1 MAEPGGRVELLRLR
15 GACKA
20 DPEGHVEDF
29 RRQLRHFRAG
39 LAAARAD
46 PARAGAWLGELAG
59 FLAHCAACYPGE
71 AADVPGDIQG
81 LLERHGRA
89 LRPPLR
95 LALVQALV
103 LLRNRGQL
111 GALELMSVLF
121 RLFGCPDKALR
132 KLAFSHVVQD
142 LRRCNQGR
150 RDEPLNRQAQ
160 AFLYRQVQQ
169 TQQEVCAQKALAVL
183 SEMWRRNVW
192 RDARTVNVI
201 AEAAFHPKTKICV
214 GSLKFLMGQDVEA
227 GDSDDEESDDEGGGG
242 GGGSKGGG
250 SPAVTR
256 EDRYRATNKGTDSS
270 KKKKARKLKRV
281 ERAMKKAERAE
292 KDGGRSESFA
302 ALQLLH
308 DPQGFAE
315 RLFVRLEKARE
326 GFDTRLLMMGA
337 ISRVVG
343 VHKALLINFYPFLQ
357 RYLQPRQRMVTHV
370 LAAAIQATHEQVP
383 EDILWPLVHQV
394 AMEFVSERSQAEVM
408 QVGMKTIREI
418 CVRQPLVM
426 REELLR
432 DLAQYKK
439 DRDKG
444 VSMAARSL
452 IGLFRELHPEL
463 LVKKDRGKGADLDA
477 RPDRFGEARPAGG
490 IDGLELLVEAKQK
503 DLEGSGSEED
513 DDEEEGG
520 EGDEPTLVPI
530 DWDLPRAD
538 GEESLSG
545 GSSGEEEG
553 DGDEAGGEEEEGA
566 DDGGG
571 RTGAR
576 EPEKGSLSALKRRL
590 KQEAAEREAAERE
603 AAGAED
609 PGALA
614 GTEFLSQ
621 EDFARMKSLKKD
633 RLMGK
638 LMERHGLGERDS
650 AAKKGRAKAAAE
662 QDVERARK
670 LREGRGRLS
679 ERKINPD
686 DLLGSSRKAHD
697 KETRLRMVREG
708 REGREAYTAATK
720 RRKLKDAGLSNKEK
734 ESRKILPKAAYLMKA
749 RRRVADKGRSRS
761 HGSAASY
768 GKKRKR

>member
-1 MAEPGGRVELLRLR
+1 
-15 GACKA
+15 
-20 DPEGHVEDF
+20 
-29 RRQLRHFRAG
+29 
-39 LAAARAD
+39 
-46 PARAGAWLGELAG
+46 
-59 FLAHCAACYPGE
+59 
-71 AADVPGDIQG
+71 
-81 LLERHGRA
+81 
-89 LRPPLR
+89 
-95 LALVQALV
+95 
-103 LLRNRGQL
+103 
-111 GALELMSVLF
+111 
-121 RLFGCPDKALR
+121 
-132 KLAFSHVVQD
+132 
-142 LRRCNQGR
+142 
-150 RDEPLNRQAQ
+150 
-160 AFLYRQVQQ
+160 
-169 TQQEVCAQKALAVL
+169 
-183 SEMWRRNVW
+183 
-192 RDARTVNVI
+192 
-201 AEAAFHPKTKICV
+201 
-214 GSLKFLMGQDVEA
+214 
-227 GDSDDEESDDEGGGG
+227 
-242 GGGSKGGG
+242 
-250 SPAVTR
+250 
-256 EDRYRATNKGTDSS
+256 
-270 KKKKARKLKRV
+270 
-281 ERAMKKAERAE
+281 MKKAERVE

-343 VHKALLINFYPFLQ
+343 VHKALIINFYPFLQ

-463 LVKKDRGKGADLDA
+463 LVKKDRGKGADLEA
-477 RPDRFGEARPAGG
+477 RPDRFGEARPAAG
-490 IDGLELLVEAKQK
+490 IDGLELLVEAKQR
-503 DLEGSGSEED
+503 DLEGSGSEEE
-513 DDEEEGG
+513 DDEEEGE
-520 EGDEPTLVPI
+520 EGGEPTLVPI

-538 GEESLSG
+538 GEESG

-553 DGDEAGGEEEEGA
+553 DGDEAEQEEEGA
-566 DDGGG
+566 GGG
-571 RTGAR
+571 GSRKGAR
-576 EPEKGSLSALKRRL
+576 EPEQGSLSALKRRL

-603 AAGAED
+603 AAGGED

-614 GTEFLSQ
+614 GAEFLTQ
-621 EDFARMKSLKKD
+621 EDFKRMKSLKKD
-633 RLMGK
+633 KLMGK

-720 RRKLKDAGLSNKEK
+720 RRKIKDAGLSNKEK
-734 ESRKILPKAAYLMKA
+734 ESRKVLPKAAYLMKA